1 MTETQK
7 KTLGLAIASFVLG
20 CFFFIPLI
28 GFLLS
33 VPAVIL
39 GIIALVKI
47 SHSNN
52 TLGGSGFAIGGI
64 IMGAIAILIIPI
76 LFLMAAI
83 AIPNF
88 LRARL
93 HANEAAAISSLRTIG
108 SACEAY
114 RIASNPPTY
123 PSSLSD
129 LSNANPPYIDA
140 MLGYG
145 TKQGYTFTYTNKGAS
160 RYECIA
166 TPITENATGIHT
178 FYIDDTGVIR
188 LRNAN
193 GPPIE

>member
-1 MTETQK
+1 MTETQR

-33 VPAVIL
+33 VPAIIL
-39 GIIALVKI
+39 GIVALVKI

-76 LFLMAAI
+76 LAIMAAI
-83 AIPNF
+83 AIPNL

-93 HANEAAAISSLRTIG
+93 HANETAAISSLHTI
-108 SACEAY
+108 SVACETY
-114 RIASNPPTY
+114 RAAESPPNY

-140 MLGYG
+140 TLGYG
-145 TKQGYTFTYTNKGAS
+145 TKQGYTFMYTKRGDS
-160 RYECIA
+160 KYECIA
-166 TPITENATGIHT
+166 APITENVTGMRT
-178 FYIDDTGVIR
+178 FYVDDTGVIR
-188 LRNAN
+188 SRNAN